1 MMVVCSALHQ
11 AHATPH
17 RFVVPD
23 FHPQRMSALTKRQE
37 QIVTFIADHM
47 ETYDRP
53 PTGTEIADHFGWSS
67 HATAYEQLRWIEKK
81 GYLVRERSGARG
93 PMHLSLTDKARHLV
107 NDAWMVLGRIPAGPL
122 SDVAGEHL
130 DTVAG
135 LEDLV
140 PVSLKPGDYFLRVDG
155 DSMVDAGLSEGA
167 LVVVRSTQEATSG
180 DICAVWVDGD
190 GGTLKTV
197 RFEDDTVHLVPQN
210 SVYMSTQYPAERVRI
225 QGVVVAVLDM
235 RRV

>member
-1 MMVVCSALHQ
+1 MG
-11 AHATPH
+11 T
-17 RFVVPD
+17 
-23 FHPQRMSALTKRQE
+23 LTKRQE
-37 QIVTFIADHM
+37 QIVTFIADHLKA
-47 ETYDRP
+47 YDRP

-81 GYLVRERSGARG
+81 GYLVRERSGRQG
-93 PMHLSLTDKARHLV
+93 PLHLSLTDKARHLV
-107 NDAWMVLGRIPAGPL
+107 NDAWMVLGHIPAGPL
-122 SDVAGEHL
+122 SDVAGEHM
-130 DTVAG
+130 DMVDG
-135 LEDLV
+135 LEELV

-155 DSMVDAGLSEGA
+155 DSMIEAGLPEGA

-197 RFEDDTVHLVPQN
+197 RFEGNTVHLIPQN
-210 SVYMSTQYPAERVRI
+210 SAYAPMQYPAERVRI

>member
-1 MMVVCSALHQ
+1 MG
-11 AHATPH
+11 T
-17 RFVVPD
+17 
-23 FHPQRMSALTKRQE
+23 LTKRQE
-37 QIVTFIADHM
+37 QIVTFIADHLKA
-47 ETYDRP
+47 YDRP

-81 GYLVRERSGARG
+81 GYLVRERSGRRG
-93 PMHLSLTDKARHLV
+93 PMHLSLTDKARHFV
-107 NDAWMVLGRIPAGPL
+107 NDAWMVLGHIPAGPL

-130 DTVAG
+130 DMVDG
-135 LEDLV
+135 LEELV

-155 DSMVDAGLSEGA
+155 DSMIEAGLPEGA
-167 LVVVRSTQEATSG
+167 LVVVRSTQEAASG

-197 RFEDDTVHLVPQN
+197 RFEGSTVHLIPQN
-210 SVYMSTQYPAERVRI
+210 SAYTATQYPAERVRI